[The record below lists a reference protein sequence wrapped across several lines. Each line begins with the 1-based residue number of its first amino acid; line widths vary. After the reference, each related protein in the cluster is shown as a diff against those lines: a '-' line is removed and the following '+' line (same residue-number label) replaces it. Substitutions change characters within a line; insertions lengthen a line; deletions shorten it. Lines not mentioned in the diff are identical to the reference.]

1 MNNAQLPE
9 PENFLYDQRRKNRT
23 KEERKKKLR
32 ELTNISTITYKCCL
46 FLD

>member
-23 KEERKKKLR
+23 KEERKKKIEGTDKHLNNN
-32 ELTNISTITYKCCL
+32 L
-46 FLD
+46 